1 MEASGRIAIITAR
14 GGSKRIPRKNIRPFR
29 GRPIIAWSID
39 AALASGLFTE
49 VMVSTDNG
57 EIAET
62 AAALGAQVPFLR
74 SARNADDHATTADAL
89 IEVLDAYALRGRHFE
104 VGCCIYPTAPFTTS
118 ALLRAG
124 LERMELVDADCVL
137 PVTRF
142 DFPIWRSVSMD
153 PSGRVLPW
161 FPEHMNARSQ
171 DLPPAFHDAGQ
182 WYWFRAE
189 ALRRERSFFG
199 GRTAAIELLSTQ
211 VQDIDRE
218 EDWRIAELKHAALE
232 QGADANDSRE
242 HERA

>member
-1 MEASGRIAIITAR
+1 MEAPGRIAIITAR

-39 AALASGLFTE
+39 AALSSGLFAE
-49 VMVSTDNG
+49 VMVSTDDA

-74 SARNADDHATTADAL
+74 SARNADDFATTADAL
-89 IEVLDAYALRGRHFE
+89 IEVLDAYALRGRLFA
-104 VGCCIYPTAPFTTS
+104 VGCCIYPTAPFTTA
-118 ALLRAG
+118 ALLHAG
-124 LERMELVDADCVL
+124 LERMQRTDSDFVL

-142 DFPIWRSVSMD
+142 DFPIWRSVGMD
-153 PSGRVLPW
+153 ANGRVSPW

-171 DLPPAFHDAGQ
+171 DLPPAYHDAGQ
-182 WYWFRAE
+182 WYWFRTE

-199 GRTAAIELLSTQ
+199 ARTAAIELLSTQ

-218 EDWRIAELKHAALE
+218 EDWRIAELKHAALDHHHAP
-232 QGADANDSRE
+232 GDHHAPGPA
-242 HERA
+242 